1 MKNKGKEMTIYV
13 VTKKYEENKIGKY
26 AFAGE
31 DKLWLQK
38 SHSHDVDFWFAF
50 YSGHRCVIC

>member
-1 MKNKGKEMTIYV
+1 MTIYV
-13 VTKKYEENKIGKY
+13 VTKKYEENKIGKC
-26 AFAGE
+26 ASAGE